1 MCGSSLN
8 RILFASSKPNF
19 KGHEIVIKD
28 CSAISTFRGKEGSL
42 KYKMSIGDIDDDSSR
57 FAVEATGLVKTYPGS
72 DIAAL
77 AGISLAVKPGEIFGL
92 IGPNGAGKTTLIG
105 CLLGL
110 LRPDSGTVKIFGK
123 PADSLAVRQITGYVP
138 ERSDFEYWMTARQF
152 LQYHHGLARRP
163 KCDREKEV
171 TEALEA
177 VELSKT
183 VWNRRLKTYSRG
195 MLQRLNIAQMLIGK
209 PKLALLDEPTLG
221 LDPTGVTLVR
231 NLVKRMQD
239 DGMTAIVNSHQLDEV
254 ERVCDRVAF
263 IKKGKIA
270 SVEDLHSG
278 SVSDYFL
285 LVRWTESQMN
295 GNLNSVI
302 CEIAKET
309 NAEVDE
315 CHNDW
320 GRFSV
325 RDNRMASL
333 LIRKLIERGLPV
345 EEAVPERAKLEE
357 LFANEISSDQ
367 TGHGGV
373 SNE

>member
-1 MCGSSLN
+1 
-8 RILFASSKPNF
+8 
-19 KGHEIVIKD
+19 
-28 CSAISTFRGKEGSL
+28 
-42 KYKMSIGDIDDDSSR
+42 MSRDNIDDEDR
-57 FAVEATGLVKTYPGS
+57 QFAVEVTGLVKTYAGS
-72 DIAAL
+72 NIAAL
-77 AGISLAVKPGEIFGL
+77 CGISLSVKEGEIFGL

-110 LRPDSGTVKIFGK
+110 LRPDSGKVKIFGK
-123 PADSLAVRQITGYVP
+123 PADWLAVRQITGYVP

-152 LQYHHGLARRP
+152 LEYHHGLARRD
-163 KCDREKEV
+163 KRDREKEV

-231 NLVKRMQD
+231 NLVKKMQEE
-239 DGMTAIVNSHQLDEV
+239 GMTAIVNSHQLDEV

-263 IKKGKIA
+263 IKQGKIA
-270 SVEDLHSG
+270 SVEDLNSG
-278 SVSDYFL
+278 TVSDYFL
-285 LVRWTESQMN
+285 LVRWPESQLN
-295 GNLNSVI
+295 GSLNLVV
-302 CEIAKET
+302 
-309 NAEVDE
+309 AEAAQEASASVDE
-315 CHNDW
+315 CHHDW

-325 RDNRMASL
+325 KDNKMASH
-333 LIRKLIERGLPV
+333 LIRRLVEHGLPV

-357 LFANEISSDQ
+357 LFSNDDGPNKTSDRGSIDRRISGASDRRN
-367 TGHGGV
+367 GGT
-373 SNE
+373 SDRRSGSSADSDTSKKGDQHE

>member
-1 MCGSSLN
+1 MQGGECN
-8 RILFASSKPNF
+8 RILFASSKAVF
-19 KGHEIVIKD
+19 KGHEIVIEHCFPITKMLNNQVED
-28 CSAISTFRGKEGSL
+28 RGCL
-42 KYKMSIGDIDDDSSR
+42 L
-57 FAVEATGLVKTYPGS
+57 AVEASGLMKTYPGS
-72 DIAAL
+72 DVAAL
-77 AGISLAVKPGEIFGL
+77 CGISLSVKQGEIFGL

-152 LQYHHGLARRP
+152 LQYHHGLARRDR
-163 KCDREKEV
+163 KDREREV
-171 TEALEA
+171 AEALEA

-231 NLVKRMQD
+231 NLVKKMQD

-263 IKKGKIA
+263 IKQGKIA
-270 SVEDLHSG
+270 SVQDLHSG
-278 SVSDYFL
+278 AVSDYFL
-285 LVRWTESQMN
+285 LVRWTQSQLN
-295 GNLNSVI
+295 GSLNSVI
-302 CEIAKET
+302 SDVAAET
-309 NAEVDE
+309 SASIDE
-315 CHNDW
+315 YHHDW

-325 RDNRMASL
+325 RDNKMASL
-333 LIRKLIERGLPV
+333 LIRKLIDRGVPV

-357 LFANEISSDQ
+357 LFANESSSDQ
-367 TGHGGV
+367 TGQRGISH
-373 SNE
+373 E

>member
-1 MCGSSLN
+1 VRQGDLN
-8 RILFASSKPNF
+8 RILFASGKPVF
-19 KGHEIVIKD
+19 RGQEMVIKH
-28 CSAISTFRGKEGSL
+28 CSQLTNFRQFEGSL
-42 KYKMSIGDIDDDSSR
+42 EHKMPKDNVDANDR
-57 FAVEATGLVKTYPGS
+57 LLAVEAAGLVKTYAGS

-77 AGISLAVKPGEIFGL
+77 SGISLSVKQGEIFGL

-152 LQYHHGLARRP
+152 LQYHHGLARRD
-163 KCDREKEV
+163 KKDREREV
-171 TEALEA
+171 SEALEA
-177 VELSKT
+177 VELAKT

-231 NLVKRMQD
+231 NLVKKMQD

-263 IKKGKIA
+263 IKQGKIA

-278 SVSDYFL
+278 VVSNYFLMVRWPESQLNGSLQSVVSD
-285 LVRWTESQMN
+285 V
-295 GNLNSVI
+295 V
-302 CEIAKET
+302 KET
-309 NAEVDE
+309 SASIEE
-315 CHNDW
+315 CHHDW

-325 RDNRMASL
+325 RDNKMATQ

-357 LFANEISSDQ
+357 LFADASSSDQ
-367 TGHGGV
+367 TGHGGIN
-373 SNE
+373 NE

>member
-1 MCGSSLN
+1 MTREN
-8 RILFASSKPNF
+8 
-19 KGHEIVIKD
+19 
-28 CSAISTFRGKEGSL
+28 
-42 KYKMSIGDIDDDSSR
+42 IDDKDR
-57 FAVEATGLVKTYPGS
+57 QLAVDATGLVKTYPGS

-77 AGISLAVKPGEIFGL
+77 SGISLSVKEGEIFGL

-123 PADSLAVRQITGYVP
+123 AADSLAVRQMTGYVP

-152 LQYHHGLARRP
+152 LQYHHGLARRD
-163 KCDREKEV
+163 KRDREKEV

-183 VWNRRLKTYSRG
+183 VWSRRLKTYSRG

-231 NLVKRMQD
+231 NLVKKMQD
-239 DGMTAIVNSHQLDEV
+239 EGMTAIVNSHQLDEV

-263 IKKGKIA
+263 IKQGKIA
-270 SVEDLHSG
+270 AVEDLHSG
-278 SVSDYFL
+278 TVSDYFL
-285 LVRWTESQMN
+285 LVRWPESQLN
-295 GNLNSVI
+295 GSLNSVV
-302 CEIAKET
+302 
-309 NAEVDE
+309 AEAAQEVSASVDE
-315 CHNDW
+315 CHHDW

-325 RDNRMASL
+325 RDNKMASH
-333 LIRKLIERGLPV
+333 LIRTLVEHGLPV

-357 LFANEISSDQ
+357 LF
-367 TGHGGV
+367 
-373 SNE
+373 SNEDGSSETSDSGPSDRRLSGTSDRRESGTSDRRGRGSADSNISNKGDQHE

>member
-1 MCGSSLN
+1 MRRGEGN
-8 RILFASSKPNF
+8 RILFASSESVF
-19 KGHEIVIKD
+19 KGHEIVIKHCFPITTMLNNQVED
-28 CSAISTFRGKEGSL
+28 NGYL
-42 KYKMSIGDIDDDSSR
+42 L
-57 FAVEATGLVKTYPGS
+57 AVEASNLMKTYPGS
-72 DIAAL
+72 DVAAL
-77 AGISLAVKPGEIFGL
+77 CGISLSVKQGEIFGL

-152 LQYHHGLARRP
+152 LQYHHGLARRDRR
-163 KCDREKEV
+163 DREREV
-171 TEALEA
+171 AEALEA
-177 VELSKT
+177 VELSKS

-231 NLVKRMQD
+231 NLVKKMQD

-263 IKKGKIA
+263 IKQGKIA
-270 SVEDLHSG
+270 SVQDLHSG
-278 SVSDYFL
+278 AVSDYFL
-285 LVRWTESQMN
+285 LVRWPQSQLN
-295 GNLNSVI
+295 GSLNSIITEV
-302 CEIAKET
+302 ASET
-309 NAEVDE
+309 SASIDE
-315 CHNDW
+315 YHHDW

-325 RDNRMASL
+325 RDNKMASL
-333 LIRKLIERGLPV
+333 LIRKLIDRGVPV

-357 LFANEISSDQ
+357 LFANESSSDQ
-367 TGHGGV
+367 TGHGGI
-373 SNE
+373 SHE